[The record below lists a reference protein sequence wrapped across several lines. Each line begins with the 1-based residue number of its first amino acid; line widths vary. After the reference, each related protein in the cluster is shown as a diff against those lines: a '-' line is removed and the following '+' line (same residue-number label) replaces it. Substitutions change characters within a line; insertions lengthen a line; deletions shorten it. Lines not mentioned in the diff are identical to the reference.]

1 MENWSLGNNTPPKK
15 TRVSSCDDST
25 PRKEMMSHDDPSED
39 STRSTPRKRER
50 EVTREKETRS
60 VTKRSRSRNS
70 KRSTSRQRNDS
81 LNLTSSLFCPCRAC
95 VELKIPAFLEA
106 ELVDDLI
113 LDKVVPPEV
122 RKKQKRRPS
131 KPVHCADC
139 VGHLFCSM
147 VPMTSMPRALGL
159 CSAEVTKLCSELHW
173 LDDCIVP
180 TNKELGA

>member
-1 MENWSLGNNTPPKK
+1 MENWSLHS
-15 TRVSSCDDST
+15 SSCDDST
-25 PRKEMMSHDDPSED
+25 PRKAMISHDDPSED
-39 STRSTPRKRER
+39 STRSTPPKPRKRER

-70 KRSTSRQRNDS
+70 KRSTSRHSNDS

-122 RKKQKRRPS
+122 RKKQQKRRPS

-180 TNKELGA
+180 ANKELGA